1 MKYRWFKKKT
11 NIKEPHRENT
21 QSVDD
26 PRNDQSSNDAPANLK
41 SNLEMNEKRLLNALK
56 LHQETIDTLI
66 AICNIMKKTGREKRD
81 TKDANGEFINYE
93 EKKKYENMPPIA
105 TEDVKSIDW
114 DQMLKK

>member
-1 MKYRWFKKKT
+1 MK
-11 NIKEPHRENT
+11 ESHRENT

-26 PRNDQSSNDAPANLK
+26 PHNDQSSNDPPPNLK
-41 SNLEMNEKRLLNALK
+41 SNIEMNEKRLLNALK

-114 DQMLKK
+114 DQMLKKLRKR